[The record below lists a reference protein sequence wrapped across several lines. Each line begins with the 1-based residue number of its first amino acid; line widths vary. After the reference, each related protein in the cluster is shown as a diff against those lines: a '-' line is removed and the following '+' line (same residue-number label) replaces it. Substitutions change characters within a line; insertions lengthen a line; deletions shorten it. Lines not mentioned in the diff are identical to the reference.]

1 MKEDKWIFPFMRE
14 NAGRILI
21 ILLLAILALGTGAM
35 LTFTSGFLISRSAMP
50 IENILM
56 VYIPIVG
63 VRAFGISRAVFS
75 YLERLAGHDAVLRIL
90 SKMRIKLY
98 RILEPQALFI
108 KSRFKMGD
116 MLGVLAEDIE
126 QLQYIYLRTIFPT
139 IAAFVLYIIVICSI
153 GILDIPFAI
162 LMAIY
167 LALLLIVFPICS
179 LFLMRKKQTD
189 YKQRRNGLY
198 QRLTDS
204 VLGITDWVI
213 SGRSGSFISSYEE
226 DEVSA
231 AQVNSR
237 LTSFS
242 RWRNFA
248 QQAVSALVITS
259 LLVWSAEQYAQGH
272 IPATLIAAIV
282 LVALPILDA
291 LLVVSE
297 AFERIPGY
305 QDSLNRLKKIE
316 NGAEQKISAQET
328 AAKEDSV
335 HIKLEQVSYSYT
347 KADIPSVQNVSVD
360 IPQGKRIAVI
370 GRSGAGKSTLLKLIQ
385 GAIPAQVGR
394 VSYNGKTACVQ
405 MDSSAIISVLNQNP
419 HLFDTTLRNNVLLGS
434 ENAGDKELN
443 EAINLAKLSDLVQKL
458 PEGLD
463 TFMQETGQRF
473 SGGERQRVALARILL
488 KDTPVV
494 ILDEPNASL
503 DPRTEKELLQTIFTA
518 LEGKSVIWIT
528 HHLVGVEHMDEILFM
543 EAGQIV
549 MRGTHTELLKEKRY
563 RQLYELDHPDFLL
576 KKMRHD

>member
-1 MKEDKWIFPFMRE
+1 MKEDNWIFPFMRE

-21 ILLLAILALGTGAM
+21 ILLLAIMALGTGAM

-405 MDSSAIISVLNQNP
+405 MDSSTIISVLNQNP

>member
-1 MKEDKWIFPFMRE
+1 MKEDNWIFPFMRE

-98 RILEPQALFI
+98 LILEPQALFI

-248 QQAVSALVITS
+248 QQAVAALVITS

-405 MDSSAIISVLNQNP
+405 MDSSTIISVLNQNP

-443 EAINLAKLSDLVQKL
+443 EAINLAQLGDLVQKL

-576 KKMRHD
+576 KKDEA